1 MSTRVR
7 ISLAVALM
15 TGTCALPVEA
25 QTLGV
30 GDPAPKL
37 DVKAF
42 VKGEPV
48 SKFELGKNY
57 VVEFWATWC
66 APCKTSIPHLTEL
79 QKKNPDVIFIAVSIA
94 EEDQANVKPFVEE
107 MGDKMAYR
115 VAIDSV
121 PEKEKANQGVMAKTW
136 MMAAGQNGIPTS
148 FIVNKEGKIAWI
160 GYPME
165 LDKPLEKI
173 VAGTWDVKAAL
184 GEKAKMLKMESKL
197 AAAFRSGY
205 PKKVVA
211 AIDEV
216 IAEVPS
222 AEMNLGPRKLSALIK
237 IDEQDKALEYAKR
250 LFKSELN
257 KQTDGLNGLA
267 WAIIDPEAGLKP
279 SSKLIELAVEI
290 ARGAD
295 LLAREKDGAIADTLA
310 KAYFDSGNVAK
321 AIETQERAV
330 RLAKGSSDDAAI
342 GEFKER
348 LEKYKKGAK

>member
-1 MSTRVR
+1 MTRVR
-7 ISLAVALM
+7 ISVVVALM
-15 TGTCALPVEA
+15 MGICAMPGKA

-48 SKFELGKNY
+48 SKFETGKNY

-66 APCKTSIPHLTEL
+66 VPCKTSIPHLTEL
-79 QKKNPDVIFIAVSIA
+79 QKKHPDVIFIAVSIA
-94 EEDQANVKPFVEE
+94 EENQANVKPFVEE

-136 MMAAGQNGIPTS
+136 MMAAGQNGIPTA

-173 VAGTWDVKAAL
+173 VAGTWDVKATQE
-184 GEKAKMLKMESKL
+184 EKAKMMKLESKL
-197 AAAFRSGY
+197 SAAFRSGD
-205 PKKVVA
+205 PKRVVA
-211 AIDEV
+211 VIDEV
-216 IAEVPS
+216 IAEDPS

-267 WAIIDPEAGLKP
+267 WAIIDPEGGLKP

-290 ARGAD
+290 ARRAD

-310 KAYFDSGNVAK
+310 VAYFNSGDAK
-321 AIETQERAV
+321 KAVDTEERAI
-330 RLAKGSSDDAAI
+330 RLMKEA
-342 GEFKER
+342 GEKNIRDLEDR
-348 LEKYKKGAK
+348 LEKYKRAAR

>member
-1 MSTRVR
+1 MTNVR
-7 ISLAVALM
+7 ISLVVLLM
-15 TGTCALPVEA
+15 MGSCAPPGQA

-66 APCKTSIPHLTEL
+66 VPCKTSIPHLTEL

-121 PEKEKANQGVMAKTW
+121 PEKEKGNQGVMAKTW
-136 MMAAGQNGIPTS
+136 MMAAGQNGIPTA
-148 FIVNKEGKIAWI
+148 FVVNKEGKIAWI

-165 LDKPLEKI
+165 LDRPLEKI
-173 VAGTWDVKAAL
+173 VAGTWDVKATL
-184 GEKAKMLKMESKL
+184 EEKAKMMKMESKL
-197 AAAFRSGY
+197 AAALRSGD
-205 PKKVVA
+205 PKRVVA

-257 KQTDGLNGLA
+257 KQPDGLNGLA

-295 LLAREKDGAIADTLA
+295 LLAGEKDGAIADTLA
-310 KAYFDSGNVAK
+310 VAYFNSGDAK
-321 AIETQERAV
+321 KAVDTEERAI
-330 RLAKGSSDDAAI
+330 RLMKEA
-342 GEFKER
+342 GEKNIRDLEDR
-348 LEKYKKGAK
+348 LEKYKRAAR